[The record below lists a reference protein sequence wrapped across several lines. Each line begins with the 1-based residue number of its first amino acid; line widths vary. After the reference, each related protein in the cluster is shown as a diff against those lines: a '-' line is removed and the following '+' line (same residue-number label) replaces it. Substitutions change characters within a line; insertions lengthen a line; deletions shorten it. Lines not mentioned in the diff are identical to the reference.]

1 MSGVPPLGRDFSAAE
16 GASTATRSKRRD
28 PASLSEE
35 MLAQIDAHTDVDAQ
49 VFAAALRL
57 LLGRLRSVEQTTGAS
72 VLECID
78 WGELHRATSYIPGL
92 WSGAGSLLEG

>member
-1 MSGVPPLGRDFSAAE
+1 
-16 GASTATRSKRRD
+16 
-28 PASLSEE
+28 

-57 LLGRLRSVEQTTGAS
+57 LLGRLRSVEQATGAS
-72 VLECID
+72 VLACLD

-92 WSGAGSLLEG
+92 WSGAGSLLQG